1 MTWREVCAFLTA
13 LGIPVSRSPP
23 TLLHALREGHVYQ
36 ELIHRISPAY
46 YVRHRVGHVH
56 EVGLAPYDA
65 DAYDAYDDDGGV
77 SGMVSAAALL
87 PYDAAVTA
95 LDYTGAA
102 ASIAADENQA
112 PEQGLVASAAP
123 GPDGES
129 ERVVEAMDSPKRGW
143 GLKRGLEAI
152 RSERT

>member
-56 EVGLAPYDA
+56 EQSRNYVFKTVQRFFETDLVIGVVGCQKVDIADLVGGRARVHLELLETFKTLIEARREHDEHRRDALA
-65 DAYDAYDDDGGV
+65 
-77 SGMVSAAALL
+77 LR
-87 PYDAAVTA
+87 TA
-95 LDYTGAA
+95 EGY
-102 ASIAADENQA
+102 
-112 PEQGLVASAAP
+112 
-123 GPDGES
+123 
-129 ERVVEAMDSPKRGW
+129 
-143 GLKRGLEAI
+143 
-152 RSERT
+152 